1 MQHQPSPGSD
11 AVSPF
16 SLTDEEKRCLLGL
29 ARDAIVEAVARA
41 SAKPSEVNAQ
51 SVNAEILATLAEISA
66 GVFVSLHIND
76 ALRGCI
82 GYLDA
87 LQPLRAAVQDTA
99 KAAALRDPRFDPV
112 REDELQDIDIEI
124 SVLLP
129 LELISGPDDISIGRD
144 GLMIRCGKQQGVLL
158 PQVAVRA
165 EFEAISFIEHTCLKA
180 GLPKDAWKLP
190 ECEVFRFKAEVFG
203 EKSIKSLPRSAS
215 LNLRGGAE
223 SNTSHAKASETKE

>member
-1 MQHQPSPGSD
+1 MHDRPPHGSD
-11 AVSPF
+11 ADSTF
-16 SLTDEEKRCLLGL
+16 SLTDEEKRSLLAL

-41 SAKPSEVNAQ
+41 SPSSSNEHSQAVA
-51 SVNAEILATLAEISA
+51 AETLIPLAGINA

-76 ALRGCI
+76 VLRGCI
-82 GYLDA
+82 GYLEA
-87 LQPLRAAVQDTA
+87 LQPLPAAVQDTA

-124 SVLLP
+124 SVLMP
-129 LELISGPDDISIGRD
+129 LEIISSPDEIKIGRD

-165 EFEAISFIEHTCLKA
+165 EFEPVSFIEHTCLKA

-190 ECEVFRFKAEVFG
+190 QCEVFRFKAEVFG
-203 EKSIKSLPRSAS
+203 EKSMMSLAD
-215 LNLRGGAE
+215 NGE
-223 SNTSHAKASETKE
+223 K

>member
-1 MQHQPSPGSD
+1 MHDQPPSASD
-11 AVSPF
+11 ADLSL
-16 SLTDEEKRCLLGL
+16 SLTDDEKRCLLAL
-29 ARDAIVEAVARA
+29 AREAIAEAVARA
-41 SAKPSEVNAQ
+41 SAKQNDIHLQ
-51 SVNAEILATLAEISA
+51 SAFAETLINLAKITT
-66 GVFVSLHIND
+66 GVFVSLHIKD

-87 LQPLRAAVQDTA
+87 IQPLPAAVQDTA

-129 LELISGPDDISIGRD
+129 LEMISSPDEICIGRD

-190 ECEVFRFKAEVFG
+190 QCEVFRFKAEVFG
-203 EKSIKSLPRSAS
+203 EKSMKSL
-215 LNLRGGAE
+215 
-223 SNTSHAKASETKE
+223 SNASEERIDNSDG

>member
-1 MQHQPSPGSD
+1 MRYVDENTVTRDEHMQHQPPPGSD
-11 AVSPF
+11 ADSPF
-16 SLTDEEKRCLLGL
+16 SLTDDEKRCLLGL

-41 SAKPSEVNAQ
+41 SAKSDDMHSQFVA
-51 SVNAEILATLAEISA
+51 AETLINLTEISA

-87 LQPLRAAVQDTA
+87 LQPLPAAVQDTA

-124 SVLLP
+124 SVLMP
-129 LELISGPDDISIGRD
+129 LEIISNPEEIKIGRD
-144 GLMIRCGKQQGVLL
+144 GLMIHCGKQQGVLL

-190 ECEVFRFKAEVFG
+190 QCEVFRFKAEVFG
-203 EKSIKSLPRSAS
+203 EKSMKSL
-215 LNLRGGAE
+215 
-223 SNTSHAKASETKE
+223 SNNSQP

>member
-1 MQHQPSPGSD
+1 MHDQPSPGSD
-11 AVSPF
+11 ADSPI
-16 SLTDEEKRCLLGL
+16 SLTDDEKRCLLGL

-41 SAKPSEVNAQ
+41 SASSSDEHSQVVA
-51 SVNAEILATLAEISA
+51 AEILINLAEINA

-87 LQPLRAAVQDTA
+87 LQSLPAAVQDTA

-112 REDELQDIDIEI
+112 REDELQGIDIEI
-124 SVLLP
+124 SVLMP
-129 LELISGPDDISIGRD
+129 LEIISSPEEIKIGRD

-165 EFEAISFIEHTCLKA
+165 EFEAVSFIEHTCLKA

-190 ECEVFRFKAEVFG
+190 QCEVFRFKAEVFG
-203 EKSIKSLPRSAS
+203 EKSMKSLADNSQQ
-215 LNLRGGAE
+215 
-223 SNTSHAKASETKE
+223 

>member
-1 MQHQPSPGSD
+1 MHDHSPH
-11 AVSPF
+11 VSEADLPF
-16 SLTDEEKRCLLGL
+16 LLTDDEKRFLLGL
-29 ARDAIVEAVARA
+29 AREAIKEAVAPA
-41 SAKPSEVNAQ
+41 SAKQDDAHSPSAT
-51 SVNAEILATLAEISA
+51 AETLNDLAEISA

-87 LQPLRAAVQDTA
+87 LQPLPAAVQDTA

-112 REDELQDIDIEI
+112 REDELQDIDIEV
-124 SVLLP
+124 SVLMP
-129 LELISGPDDISIGRD
+129 LEKISGPDEIIIGRD

-165 EFEAISFIEHTCLKA
+165 EFEPISFVEHTCLKA

-203 EKSIKSLPRSAS
+203 ERSM
-215 LNLRGGAE
+215 
-223 SNTSHAKASETKE
+223 